1 MTTGHFPAIRQ
12 ALQRYGSVLFT
23 CLMLTACGGESTS
36 ENPVT
41 TTTSS
46 SSYTGPAASTA
57 DVQAFRLNVWENL
70 NRQNRCGACHGSNGQ
85 VPTFVRMDDVNLAYA
100 QANSIVDLANPAN
113 SRMVTKVAGGHNCWL
128 DSDSACA
135 DVITAY
141 ITAWAG
147 GIATGGNIIE
157 LVAPTLKDPGD
168 SKSFPADSVL
178 FSTTVHPL
186 LTAHCAD
193 CHVDSAASAQS
204 PFFADGDPDKAYEAA
219 KPKIDLDNPANSR
232 FVLRLREEF
241 HNCWTSSCANDADTM
256 EAAIAAFAGQV
267 PLTQIDPLLVTSKAL
282 TLPEGIVASGG
293 NRYEEN
299 VIALYQFKTGQGSTA
314 FDTSGVEPGMHL
326 TLGGS
331 TSWVGGWGIDITNGK
346 AQASTTTSKKLHD
359 LITATGE
366 YTIEAWVVPANVS
379 QEGPAR
385 IVSYS
390 AGTAERNFTLGQ
402 TQYNYNF
409 LHRSTS
415 TGANGDPSLST
426 ADADEDLQATLQ
438 HMVATYDP
446 ARGRRIYV
454 NATYTGDSD
463 TAAGGSLIDWDD
475 SFAFLLGNE
484 VSSDRPWSGQLRLVA
499 IHNRAL
505 TRQQIVQNFAA
516 GVGEKFFLLFNVS
529 DHTAMA
535 DSYVMI
541 EVSQFDNYSYLFNTP
556 VFISL
561 NPTAIPNGVPVKG
574 MRIGIN
580 GKEATVGQAYKHLD
594 TTLRNALYTP
604 GLGQQLSPLGTIIDL
619 EKGSDADEFF
629 LTFEVFG
636 NNTNIVVE
644 PQPLQPGTPPDLPDS
659 ADIGVRNF
667 AEINASMAA
676 ITGVSRVQADVN
688 RVFETVKQQLPT
700 VESLEGF
707 LSAHQMAISQLAIE
721 YCSALVGNNAAI
733 QRSDYFPLF
742 DFSATAANAFD
753 TAAERDRVILPL
765 IDAVMNS
772 GLTTQPDAAQ
782 VISELDDLILIL
794 AACATG
800 PSPGCDSVA
809 RTRKI
814 VKATCAAALGS
825 AAMLIQ

>member
-438 HMVATYDP
+438 HVVATYDP

-721 YCSALVGNNAAI
+721 YCSALVDNNAAI

>member
-438 HMVATYDP
+438 HVVATYDP